1 MSGVTKDI
9 LNKEEYKFI
18 HLNENLGENIIYLT
32 LSGSIGYG
40 TNLDNSDIDLRGVA
54 IERKKNIYGFQSFE
68 QIEDTKTDTVIYGLK
83 KFVSLA
89 LKGNPNILELLG
101 TKDDHIIYINKYG
114 EVIRNNKDLFLSKRI
129 INTFGNYAT
138 AQLRR
143 LQNALAR
150 DHYPQNEKEKH
161 ILNTLNNQMNHFS
174 ANYTGFPQGSMKLYI
189 EKSNKKEVE
198 TEILMDIHIDQ
209 YPLRDFASIYSE
221 MNNIIREYNKL
232 NHRNRKKDDS
242 KLNKHA
248 MHLIRLLIM
257 GTEILNTHQINTYRT
272 EEHDLLMGIRK
283 GNYNYHELFKLVE
296 SYETNF
302 REASLNTT
310 LPEEPNQE
318 LVEELLI
325 TLYEDYYSN
334 RGNIIK

>member
-1 MSGVTKDI
+1 MIVITKDI

-18 HLNENLGENIIYLT
+18 NSNENLGDNIIYLT

-40 TNLDNSDIDLRGVA
+40 INLDHSDIDLRGVA
-54 IERKKNIYGFQSFE
+54 IERKENIYGFQNFE
-68 QIEDTKTDTVIYGLK
+68 QFEDTETDTVIYGLK

-101 TKDDHIIYINKYG
+101 TKDEHIIYMNKYG
-114 EVIRNNKDLFLSKRI
+114 ETLRENKELFLSKRI

-150 DHYPQNEKEKH
+150 DQYPQEEKEQH
-161 ILNTLNNQMNHFS
+161 ILATVNSQMNHFS
-174 ANYTGFPQGSMKLYI
+174 SNYTEFPEGSINLYI
-189 EKSNKKEVE
+189 DKSNKQDKE
-198 TEILMDIHIDQ
+198 TEILMDIHINK

-221 MNNIIREYNKL
+221 MSNIVRDYDKL
-232 NHRNRKKDDS
+232 NHRNRKKDDG
-242 KLNKHA
+242 KLLKHA

-257 GTEILNTHQINTYRT
+257 GTEILNTHQINTYRA
-272 EEHDLLMGIRK
+272 EEHDLLMDIRTGK
-283 GNYNYHELFKLVE
+283 YSYDELFKMVE
-296 SYETNF
+296 LYDFNF
-302 REASLNTT
+302 KEASIKTA
-310 LPEEPNQE
+310 LPKEPNEE

-325 TLYEDYYSN
+325 SLYEDYYNKEGIS
-334 RGNIIK
+334 K

>member
-1 MSGVTKDI
+1 MSEVTKDI

-18 HLNENLGENIIYLT
+18 NLNENLADNIIYLT

-40 TNLDNSDIDLRGVA
+40 TSLDNSDIDLRGVA
-54 IERKKNIYGFQSFE
+54 IERKENMYGFQSFE
-68 QIEDTKTDTVIYGLK
+68 QFENIETDTVIYGLK

-101 TKDDHIIYINKYG
+101 TKDEHILYMNKYG
-114 EVIRNNKDLFLSKRI
+114 KALRENKELFLSKRI

-150 DHYPQNEKEKH
+150 DHYPQEEKEKH
-161 ILNTLNNQMNHFS
+161 ILATINSQMNHFS
-174 ANYTGFPQGSMKLYI
+174 SNYTEFPKGSMNLYI
-189 EKSNKKEVE
+189 DKSNKQDKE

-221 MNNIIREYNKL
+221 MNNIVRDYDKL
-232 NHRNRKKDDS
+232 NHRNRKKDDG
-242 KLNKHA
+242 KLLKHA

-257 GTEILNTHQINTYRT
+257 GTEILKTHQINTYRE
-272 EEHDLLMGIRK
+272 EEHNLLMDIRK
-283 GNYNYHELFKLVE
+283 GKYSYDELFKLVE
-296 SYETNF
+296 IYDIKFKES
-302 REASLNTT
+302 SLSTT
-310 LPEEPNQE
+310 LPDEPNSKQ
-318 LVEELLI
+318 VEELLI
-325 TLYEDYYSN
+325 SLYEDYYN
-334 RGNIIK
+334 MK